1 LVVKGV
7 RDFFPPVLE
16 LLFCGKKFQYE
27 KLSFAAEKKKS
38 FVENSRDHFQAAV
51 TFYSRMSDYVIK
63 EIGRISEPSK
73 PIKRIDRFTTTTFE
87 RTTTT
92 PVL

>member
-1 LVVKGV
+1 VFKI
-7 RDFFPPVLE
+7 FSHPFWNYS
-16 LLFCGKKFQYE
+16 FAGKKFQYE
-27 KLSFAAEKKKS
+27 KLSFAAEKNKS
-38 FVENSRDHFQAAV
+38 FVEENSRDHFQAAV